1 MSIFAL
7 LPGTVTGAQK
17 AWPSTVRAF
26 RKGVKNGGMDND
38 SAKEADFQRER

>member
-7 LPGTVTGAQK
+7 APGTVTGAPESL
-17 AWPSTVRAF
+17 AVNSEL

-38 SAKEADFQRER
+38 STKEADFQRER